1 MIRKL
6 SPKEARSLSPNPQG
20 ESIRRMMKSMKP
32 KNVIKI
38 CWNENSKVWTS
49 IWIIN
54 RRHVFFELTE
64 EGIFIR
70 CQRCF
75 YQTDSVLC
83 ISLSLEEVFVLETI
97 EILFLE
103 Y

>member
-1 MIRKL
+1 MMERVAL
-6 SPKEARSLSPNPQG
+6 SAGRCGSECVEYS
-20 ESIRRMMKSMKP
+20 
-32 KNVIKI
+32 
-38 CWNENSKVWTS
+38 VWTN

-54 RRHVFFELTE
+54 RRHIFFELTE

-83 ISLSLEEVFVLETI
+83 ISLSIEEVFVLETI